1 MKIDKEFILRK
12 IAGDHVLIPTGKT
25 ALSFNGMIT
34 VNEQGAFLW
43 QKLGSEISEEQLVDA
58 MLAEYEIDR
67 QTAQTDVAEF
77 LDILRQCSVLTE

>member
-43 QKLGSEISEEQLVDA
+43 QKLRDEISEEQLVDA
-58 MLAEYEIDR
+58 MLEEYEVDR
-67 QTAQTDVAEF
+67 QTAQADVKEF
-77 LDILRQCSVLTE
+77 LEVLRNCKILD